1 MSIAVDFLPDVEAWI
16 NAEAPP
22 RGLTPDEYASAIIVR
37 ALLEEWEE
45 ERAGDEAFLAATG
58 LGAGV
63 ASQRGEAGSRDGEQ
77 RLLSARWLR
86 HHGNAFFRGR
96 WVALQGA
103 ELIGA
108 APTLQELRERVGKS
122 AEVLIV
128 KVPPGGFV
136 PGDGE

>member
-1 MSIAVDFLPDVEAWI
+1 MES
-16 NAEAPP
+16 
-22 RGLTPDEYASAIIVR
+22 
-37 ALLEEWEE
+37 
-45 ERAGDEAFLAATG
+45 
-58 LGAGV
+58 LG
-63 ASQRGEAGSRDGEQ
+63 
-77 RLLSARWLR
+77 
-86 HHGNAFFRGR
+86 GR